1 MVLMGLNW
9 IYSATHHAY
18 CYYYYQTHHKKK
30 SYETK
35 PPINSHFMNSM
46 SAINMCHIAY
56 AVNANGF
63 DCSTLN
69 NRGHLRAFITFL
81 IHSSLSIIIIVSVEA
96 IKSISFVFDFSSCL
110 FSSPYIFL
118 SSSLSLCF
126 PCSFL
131 RPPSFIVPPKLL
143 SPKAKIIQKFTLLLL
158 SIQWT
163 LDKISFRCPSTRI

>member
-1 MVLMGLNW
+1 MVLWAW
-9 IYSATHHAY
+9 IGYIQQHTTLIVIIIIRHI
-18 CYYYYQTHHKKK
+18 TKKIL
-30 SYETK
+30 TK
-35 PPINSHFMNSM
+35 PNHPSIRISW
-46 SAINMCHIAY
+46 IRCDMCHIAY

-69 NRGHLRAFITFL
+69 NRGHLRAFINFL